1 MNQVSK
7 PSTSVTVGPR
17 RGALSVGALIL
28 LLCFLF
34 LVSLFLGTANMSLSA
49 LLHLDS
55 EAWQLLLISRLPRA
69 IALVLAGTSLA
80 VAGLIMQML
89 VRNRF
94 VEPSTAGTVESATM
108 GILAVTMLAPG
119 TPVVIKMAVAAV
131 FALAGTGLFLLIL
144 RRVPLRSPYL
154 VPVVGLVLGGII
166 QSVTIFFAYQH
177 DLMQALQTWTMGDFS
192 GVLRGRYE
200 LLWIAFA
207 LSCIAYI
214 AADRF
219 TVLGMGEQFTTNLGL
234 NHKRL
239 MLIGMIIVA
248 AISAVVVVTAGS
260 IPFLGLLVPNVVS
273 LLFGD
278 NMRRSLPWVALLGA
292 LFVLACDIVGRLI
305 IFPHEIPIGTVVGV
319 VGSALFLY
327 LLLKRRSRFG

>member
-1 MNQVSK
+1 MSGYPQGHRSNK
-7 PSTSVTVGPR
+7 RTGPILVGV
-17 RGALSVGALIL
+17 LLL

-34 LVSLFLGTANMSLSA
+34 LVSLFLGAGDMSLAA
-49 LLHLDS
+49 LLRFDS

-69 IALVLAGTSLA
+69 LALVLAGTSLA

-108 GILAVTMLAPG
+108 GILAVTLLAPG
-119 TPVVIKMAVAAV
+119 IPVLGKMLVAAL
-131 FALAGTGLFLLIL
+131 FALAGTSLFLLIL
-144 RRVPLRSPYL
+144 RRIPLRSAFL
-154 VPVVGLVLGGII
+154 VPVVGLVLGGVI
-166 QSVTIFFAYQH
+166 QAVTTFFAYQY
-177 DLMQALQTWTMGDFS
+177 DLLQALHTWTMGDFS

-200 LLWIAFA
+200 LLWVAFA
-207 LSCIAYI
+207 LSCAAYF

-239 MLIGMIIVA
+239 MLIGMVLVS

-260 IPFLGLLVPNVVS
+260 VPFLGLLVPNVVS
-273 LLFGD
+273 LIFGD
-278 NMRRSLPWVALLGA
+278 NMRRSLPWV
-292 LFVLACDIVGRLI
+292 
-305 IFPHEIPIGTVVGV
+305 
-319 VGSALFLY
+319 
-327 LLLKRRSRFG
+327 

>member
-1 MNQVSK
+1 MSGYSAGHRSNTQ
-7 PSTSVTVGPR
+7 PR
-17 RGALSVGALIL
+17 PIVVCVLLL

-34 LVSLFLGTANMSLSA
+34 LVSLFLGAGDMSLA
-49 LLHLDS
+49 GLLHMDS

-69 IALVLAGTSLA
+69 LALVLAGTSLA

-108 GILAVTMLAPG
+108 GILAVTLLAPG
-119 TPVVIKMAVAAV
+119 IPVLGKMLVAAL
-131 FALAGTGLFLLIL
+131 FALAGTALFLLIL
-144 RRVPLRSPYL
+144 RRIPLRSAFL
-154 VPVVGLVLGGII
+154 VPVVGLVLGGVI
-166 QSVTIFFAYQH
+166 QAVTTFFAYQY
-177 DLMQALQTWTMGDFS
+177 DLMQALNTWTMGDFS

-200 LLWIAFA
+200 LLWVAFA
-207 LSCIAYI
+207 LSCAAYF

-239 MLIGMIIVA
+239 MLIGMVLVS

-260 IPFLGLLVPNVVS
+260 VPFLGLLVPNVVS
-273 LLFGD
+273 IIFGD
-278 NMRRSLPWVALLGA
+278 NMRRSLPWVAFLGA

-305 IFPHEIPIGTVVGV
+305 IYPHEIPIGTVVGV

-327 LLLKRRSRFG
+327 LLLNRRSRFG

>member
-1 MNQVSK
+1 MSGNVQGHRNDRR
-7 PSTSVTVGPR
+7 VGPVSA
-17 RGALSVGALIL
+17 GIL
-28 LLCFLF
+28 LLLLCSLFLF
-34 LVSLFLGTANMSLSA
+34 SLFLGAGDMSLAA

-108 GILAVTMLAPG
+108 GILAVTLLAPG
-119 TPVVIKMAVAAV
+119 IPVLGKMLVAAL
-131 FALAGTGLFLLIL
+131 FALAGTSLFLLIL
-144 RRVPLRSPYL
+144 RRIPLRSAFL
-154 VPVVGLVLGGII
+154 VPVVGLVLGGVI
-166 QSVTIFFAYQH
+166 QAVTTFFAYQH
-177 DLMQALQTWTMGDFS
+177 DLLQALHTWTVGDFS

-200 LLWIAFA
+200 LLWVAFA
-207 LSCIAYI
+207 LSCAAYF

-219 TVLGMGEQFTTNLGL
+219 TVLGMGDQFTTNLGL
-234 NHKRL
+234 NYKRL
-239 MLIGMIIVA
+239 MFVGMVIVS

-278 NMRRSLPWVALLGA
+278 NMRRSLPWVAFLGA

-305 IFPHEIPIGTVVGV
+305 IYPHEIPIGTVVGV
-319 VGSALFLY
+319 VGSGLFLY
-327 LLLKRRSRFG
+327 LLLNRRSRFG